1 MAIKLTLDG
10 PQAGLLLAASV
21 SLADDEPSPA
31 EIAVLKK
38 YFLAETAVSLESRF
52 AEAAV
57 AWPRDREILEPAILS
72 RLKEATPAF
81 RARSLAVALE
91 VSEADGR
98 VDQDEMR
105 LLARY
110 ADALGLSLA
119 DAERYRKASL
129 REAESASG
137 YGDFAEADS
146 SRLPLE
152 AALGPREAIAALTAL
167 VAAADD
173 DPSEAEAALLREYCS
188 AADFESL
195 AAAMKAAGGAWP
207 GDLGRLRPSIV
218 AGLRAMSRARQLAA
232 LTLAYRTARA
242 DGALDPAE
250 AALLKDFCVELQIGF
265 GELEACAPALE
276 SLFRSA

>member
-1 MAIKLTLDG
+1 MKLTLDG

-21 SLADDEPSPA
+21 SLADDDPSPA
-31 EIAVLKK
+31 EIAALKK

-52 AEAAV
+52 AEAGAE
-57 AWPRDREILEPAILS
+57 WPRDREILEPAVLS
-72 RLKEATPAF
+72 RLKEATAAF

-119 DAERYRKASL
+119 EAERYRKASL
-129 REAESASG
+129 REVESSAG
-137 YGDFAEADS
+137 YGAFAEPEA

-152 AALGPREAIAALTAL
+152 VELGPREAIAALAAL

-173 DPSEAEAALLREYCS
+173 DPSEAEAALLRDYCS

-195 AAAMKAAGGAWP
+195 AARMKEAGGAWP
-207 GDLGRLRPSIV
+207 GDLGRLRSSIV
-218 AGLRAMSRARQLAA
+218 AGLRSMSRGRQLAA
-232 LTLAYRTARA
+232 MTLAYRTATA
-242 DGALDPAE
+242 DGAFDPAE
-250 AALLKDFCVELQIGF
+250 AALLKDLCVELQIGF

>member
-1 MAIKLTLDG
+1 MAMNLKLDG

-38 YFLAETAVSLESRF
+38 YFLPETAVSLESRF
-52 AEAAV
+52 AEARV
-57 AWPRDREILEPAILS
+57 EWPRDREILEPAILS
-72 RLKEATPAF
+72 RLKEATAAF
-81 RARSLAVALE
+81 RARSLAVALQ

-98 VDQDEMR
+98 VDQGEMR

-110 ADALGLSLA
+110 ADELGLSLS

-129 REAESASG
+129 REVESASG
-137 YGDFAEADS
+137 YGGFAEPDP
-146 SRLPLE
+146 SRLPLDVE
-152 AALGPREAIAALTAL
+152 LGPREAIAALAAL

-173 DPSEAEAALLREYCS
+173 DPSEAEAALLRDYCS

-195 AAAMKAAGGAWP
+195 AAKMMSAGGAWP
-207 GDLGRLRPSIV
+207 GGLGRLRSSIV
-218 AGLRAMSRARQLAA
+218 AGLRSMSRARQLAA
-232 LTLAYRTARA
+232 MTLAYRTATA

-250 AALLKDFCVELQIGF
+250 AALLKGLCVELQIGF